1 MWPSVTYRLENDVC
15 LLFESLP
22 LLHLRSLTGSRQLS
36 YACAY
41 LSSCGTSHLPL
52 TRVLTYLFLVASS
65 RRVQCHLDQ
74 VSNTWVPTLPPVVIY
89 GFLPQVPFVRKSV
102 LFFLWLSSQFHVLR
116 DSAGRGFLLFH
127 RTMLRVAL
135 AVFLGGFLRI
145 SLANL
150 PFVPSHVLRGYCG
163 VWDCARG
170 CLIIR

>member
-1 MWPSVTYRLENDVC
+1 MWPSVTHHLENDVC

-22 LLHLRSLTGSRQLS
+22 LLPLLSLTGSRQLP

-41 LSSCGTSHLPL
+41 LSSCGTAHLLL
-52 TRVLTYLFLVASS
+52 TRILTYLLFVAWS
-65 RRVQCHLDQ
+65 RRVRCHLDQ

-89 GFLPQVPFVRKSV
+89 GFLPQVPFARKSV

-116 DSAGRGFLLFH
+116 DSAGCGFLWFH

-150 PFVPSHVLRGYCG
+150 PFATSHVLRSYCG